1 MPASDAGMSG
11 SARMPGMFHSHA
23 RLFLLV
29 VFSKLER
36 TWFIAIFMG
45 YVWFR
50 PSHRLTF
57 SVPGVRNYVKLNHS
71 LHLFSVFIS
80 PHIPQKEWMET
91 GWNEAKRAPKRGGG
105 SYGGLTDLLCTFG
118 GGMWGRWK
126 GCPPPGVD
134 GSTGRWKTMGNIMTI
149 LGCWG
154 PRLAPLDFPLMAP
167 GTQLRLITSKMILYY
182 RRLAA
187 QGHLEVLRT
196 KACCSLDGQ
205 EGSVKKHNSS
215 VLTTLTVPGWL

>member
-1 MPASDAGMSG
+1 MSNLDLPIASLSQFQVSEIMSNLTIL
-11 SARMPGMFHSHA
+11 S
-23 RLFLLV
+23 LFLYSSLLI
-29 VFSKLER
+29 FLKRSGWKLAEKR
-36 TWFIAIFMG
+36 QRG
-45 YVWFR
+45 
-50 PSHRLTF
+50 
-57 SVPGVRNYVKLNHS
+57 
-71 LHLFSVFIS
+71 
-80 PHIPQKEWMET
+80 PQR
-91 GWNEAKRAPKRGGG
+91 GGGG

-118 GGMWGRWK
+118 GGMWERRK

-134 GSTGRWKTMGNIMTI
+134 GNTGRWKTMGNIMTI

-196 KACCSLDGQ
+196 KARCSLDGQ
-205 EGSVKKHNSS
+205 EGSVKEHNSR
-215 VLTTLTVPGWL
+215 VLTTLTVPG